1 LDYNPVTE
9 FWVDTELKADA
20 DSEMVVLTYKDNEA
34 LDASIV
40 KEIEKATE
48 KGKDFRILG
57 ELVACLRL
65 G

>member
-1 LDYNPVTE
+1 
-9 FWVDTELKADA
+9 VDTELKTDA

-40 KEIEKATE
+40 KEIEKAKE
-48 KGKDFRILG
+48 KAKDIGILG
-57 ELVACLRL
+57 ELVASLWL